1 MGWGRTMSECHHRQ
15 PTSLSRVG
23 YPPAR
28 VGQLRANHS
37 GWSLFNGKYTNILRF
52 KKEWTAYRETYHS
65 IVNDDLAAKTL
76 REKCVKGDVY
86 KMVGHLEDLRE
97 IWDTLD
103 KVLREAREVY
113 GRGLE
118 THSGIQE
125 VQDV

>member
-1 MGWGRTMSECHHRQ
+1 M
-15 PTSLSRVG
+15 
-23 YPPAR
+23 
-28 VGQLRANHS
+28 
-37 GWSLFNGKYTNILRF
+37 FNGKYTNYPRF

-76 REKCVKGDVY
+76 REKCVKGDAN
-86 KMVGHLEDLRE
+86 KMVGHLEELRE

-103 KVLREAREVY
+103 KVLREAREIY